1 VNERRLVEVASAA
14 TDFDADVLIARLA
27 EAGIGAVL
35 ARDDAPTL
43 GQGWNPTHFNVLVH
57 ERDVDRA
64 TAVLGVDPA
73 DTTHARPVSGA
84 TAVLRSVAHYYT
96 LLMAIVLVVIIVIAV
111 VELAQ

>member
-84 TAVLRSVAHYYT
+84 TAVL
-96 LLMAIVLVVIIVIAV
+96 MAIVLVVIIVIAV

>member
-1 VNERRLVEVASAA
+1 
-14 TDFDADVLIARLA
+14 
-27 EAGIGAVL
+27 
-35 ARDDAPTL
+35 
-43 GQGWNPTHFNVLVH
+43 
-57 ERDVDRA
+57 VDRA

-84 TAVLRSVAHYYT
+84 TAVLRSVAHNYT